1 MTVRIAIIFFAPDLA
16 PPKTDVTRPAQE
28 KIKLMTIIS
37 SSAKKVVI
45 PATAL
50 CLSLNPFTA
59 FMSLFIILFLVSSIL
74 TFRTMYTIPQK

>member
-37 SSAKKVVI
+37 SSVKNVAI

-50 CLSLNPFTA
+50 CLSLNLFTPVI
-59 FMSLFIILFLVSSIL
+59 SLFIILFLVSSML
-74 TFRTMYTIPQK
+74 TFRTIYTIPQK